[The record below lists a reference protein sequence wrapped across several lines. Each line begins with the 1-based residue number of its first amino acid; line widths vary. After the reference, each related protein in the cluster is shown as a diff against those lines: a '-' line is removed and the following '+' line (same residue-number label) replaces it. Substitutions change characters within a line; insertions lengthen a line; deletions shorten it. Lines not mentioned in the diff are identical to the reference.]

1 MRGSVDDDPAAAL
14 LPSAIMVAVL
24 LVLADLAARIIP
36 TAEPL
41 KLGVMTALVGAP
53 VFALI
58 AWRASRSWRG

>member
-1 MRGSVDDDPAAAL
+1 MG
-14 LPSAIMVAVL
+14 AVL